1 MAFQLPPGLRPS
13 AAPPPGMGA
22 PPPGMGAPPPGLGG
36 GGGASSPPLQISA
49 DALAAM
55 SASALGPRS
64 APAPPSFMP
73 FANQRAGGS
82 SLAAQFAAPSAV
94 LPAPGFGAPPPPGMA
109 RRAPPKTTAPP
120 PPPPPPPAGMLLSD
134 LVARAPPPS
143 QPAPPPPPPPNPVAA
158 SLALEA
164 EASQALA
171 EASAALEAAS
181 LDPKPRAR
189 PATPAPRPITSHA
202 QLPRMPGSSCMSSR
216 DVAYVVRSHM
226 RPLETADSYTDDYYN
241 HKYAQRRLAGGDDGG
256 SLVAPVWVET
266 KEHTKAR
273 AAHMSN
279 DLRNVTQKWEEGN
292 RVLGHVVRQ
301 DVKTARALVSV
312 PAGLVGESGSRPFAS
327 AMWVARDAVDGGKV
341 ALLDLGECR
350 SLGHATGAGDARFRA
365 LREDCA
371 RLLGR
376 VARAIAKCDPH
387 PLDVS
392 PTYVDHLLG
401 KGPPPPCAGAAPV
414 AHTKESGAVFAAL
427 MGLPKGVRLLAD
439 FVKVMPATAA
449 ASPLLRATLETPRPA
464 ADLVFPDVDA
474 ALHAALRGDTFASR
488 VPLKTLVHLVD
499 GLLASPNLFELVQAG
514 DDLAAR
520 PDADPQLARQWRDER
535 EP

>member
-82 SLAAQFAAPSAV
+82 SLAAQFSGAAGP
-94 LPAPGFGAPPPPGMA
+94 
-109 RRAPPKTTAPP
+109 T
-120 PPPPPPPAGMLLSD
+120 
-134 LVARAPPPS
+134 ARAAAANPS
-143 QPAPPPPPPPNPVAA
+143 RVPG
-158 SLALEA
+158 LEA

-279 DLRNVTQKWEEGN
+279 DLKNVTQKWEEGN

-301 DVKTARALVSV
+301 DVKTARALMSV
-312 PAGLVGESGSRPFAS
+312 PAGLVGESGSRPFTS

-350 SLGHATGAGDARFRA
+350 SLGHATDAGDARFAA
-365 LREDCA
+365 LREECA

-414 AHTKESGAVFAAL
+414 AHTKESGAVFSAL

-488 VPLKTLVHLVD
+488 VPLKTLVHL
-499 GLLASPNLFELVQAG
+499 
-514 DDLAAR
+514 
-520 PDADPQLARQWRDER
+520 LARQWRDER

>member
-82 SLAAQFAAPSAV
+82 SLAAQFAAPSA
-94 LPAPGFGAPPPPGMA
+94 
-109 RRAPPKTTAPP
+109 
-120 PPPPPPPAGMLLSD
+120 
-134 LVARAPPPS
+134 
-143 QPAPPPPPPPNPVAA
+143 
-158 SLALEA
+158 A

-279 DLRNVTQKWEEGN
+279 DLKNVTQKWEEGN

-301 DVKTARALVSV
+301 DVKTARALMSV
-312 PAGLVGESGSRPFAS
+312 PAGLVGESGSRPFTS

-350 SLGHATGAGDARFRA
+350 SLGHATDAGDARFAA
-365 LREDCA
+365 LREECA

-414 AHTKESGAVFAAL
+414 AHTKESGAVFSAL

-449 ASPLLRATLETPRPA
+449 ASPLLRATLETPRPV